1 MFAVDNLNLNSK
13 KTKSLVFFFLCS
25 FLVSLIFCGYSAF
38 ASAEKFKVT
47 DVEIIDK
54 SDNVLHSI
62 DDFNDEEV
70 IDNITFYKL
79 NQYITYKIKIKNN
92 DTKPYVISSITN
104 NNDNEYV
111 GYYYE
116 KYDGVKVEAGETFDF
131 VVKAILKKSNVSI
144 ANRNQNLDAKF
155 VINFSDNESVEVS
168 IPKTGD
174 KIVIAY
180 VMLFVSASGLII
192 SLVVGFKGKKKKAL
206 DIIVALIA
214 VTPFM
219 VPVMV
224 EGLSLTFN
232 LSLITK
238 CVLNDKV
245 FIKYNVDDINDIIMV
260 DYDTVTSNLE
270 DPEKR
275 GYIFTGWKLDD
286 GQDFDPT
293 KPLTDDFNLTATFKK
308 VEYNITYNLKNGT
321 LTTQNP
327 EKYTIDDKVIL
338 NNPTRDGYTFIG
350 WTGTDLDGKAINVTI
365 KKGSIGD
372 RAFEAN
378 YETIK
383 YNITYEGLTEAERT
397 TLNNPKTYTI
407 EDSVLITNPADRT
420 DVMEI

>member
-13 KTKSLVFFFLCS
+13 KTKSLVIFFLCS

-111 GYYYE
+111 GHYYE

-219 VPVMV
+219 VPVV
-224 EGLSLTFN
+224 VHGLSLTFN

-238 CVLNDKV
+238 CIL
-245 FIKYNVDDINDIIMV
+245 
-260 DYDTVTSNLE
+260 SN
-270 DPEKR
+270 
-275 GYIFTGWKLDD
+275 
-286 GQDFDPT
+286 
-293 KPLTDDFNLTATFKK
+293 
-308 VEYNITYNLKNGT
+308 
-321 LTTQNP
+321 
-327 EKYTIDDKVIL
+327 
-338 NNPTRDGYTFIG
+338 
-350 WTGTDLDGKAINVTI
+350 
-365 KKGSIGD
+365 
-372 RAFEAN
+372 
-378 YETIK
+378 
-383 YNITYEGLTEAERT
+383 
-397 TLNNPKTYTI
+397 
-407 EDSVLITNPADRT
+407 
-420 DVMEI
+420 